1 MWYNEII
8 GSFYFRWFIRLVSE
22 IFKFIF
28 NLEIGIVYE
37 NFLIYLRNRKV
48 NIFIIVLIDLIILVW
63 NVKIKIF
70 FKWNYFFLG
79 GGVCEVGG

>member
-8 GSFYFRWFIRLVSE
+8 GSFYFCWFICLVSE

-37 NFLIYLRNRKV
+37 NLLIYLRNRKV
-48 NIFIIVLIDLIILVW
+48 NIFIIVLIDLIILDW
-63 NVKIKIF
+63 NVK
-70 FKWNYFFLG
+70 N
-79 GGVCEVGG
+79 